1 MFLTIK
7 YKNGYIYIANEIGK
21 KERIEVIT
29 NTIPAQVFNN
39 LKTLTGAKRLI
50 TKLAANNVY

>member
-7 YKNGYIYIANEIGK
+7 YKNGYIYIANESGK

-29 NTIPAQVFNN
+29 NTMPPRVFVGFTSV
-39 LKTLTGAKRLI
+39 LSAKRLI
-50 TKLAANNVY
+50 TKLESRYV

>member
-7 YKNGYIYIANEIGK
+7 YKNAYIYIANESGK

-29 NTIPAQVFNN
+29 NTTPPYIYNN

-50 TKLAANNVY
+50 AKLGGNHV

>member
-7 YKNGYIYIANEIGK
+7 YKNAFIYIANESGK
-21 KERIEVIT
+21 RERIEIIT
-29 NTIPAQVFNN
+29 NTIPPHVFNN

-50 TKLAANNVY
+50 AKLGGNHV

>member
-7 YKNGYIYIANEIGK
+7 YKNAYIYIANESGK

-29 NTIPAQVFNN
+29 NTIPPSIYNN
-39 LKTLTGAKRLI
+39 LKTLSGAKRLI
-50 TKLAANNVY
+50 TKLGASHV

>member
-7 YKNGYIYIANEIGK
+7 YKNGFIYIANESGK

-29 NTIPAQVFNN
+29 NTIPPMVFNN

-50 TKLAANNVY
+50 TKLAVNHV